1 MSVSFSISSCKT
13 LQACHACL
21 HIAVS
26 TTYRPRR
33 KYMKID
39 QGLCCK
45 WRSLIIINT
54 FCALLPFQAIGAEWK
69 LFFENQT
76 RMTYY
81 IDMNSIVSLP
91 TGKMRAWEKIENTRG
106 EGNLALLEVDCRE
119 RKYTFR
125 AMEPINKMDIE
136 FRKALNANM
145 RNWTVPDQ
153 EWEYLGTSD
162 YDEAVFNTWCSS
174 DNTTKR
180 KGGR

>member
-1 MSVSFSISSCKT
+1 
-13 LQACHACL
+13 
-21 HIAVS
+21 
-26 TTYRPRR
+26 
-33 KYMKID
+33 MKMIK
-39 QGLCCK
+39 GYVANGA
-45 WRSLIIINT
+45 SLIIINT

-76 RMTYY
+76 RMKYY

-136 FRKALNANM
+136 FSKALDANM